1 MDMLPIALYLLVF
14 PGLLFLLLY
23 SIFCEWVDRKLYARF
38 QNRVGPPIYQPF
50 ADFIK
55 LMAKD
60 DITPEGV
67 SGKVMAAVP
76 IIAFAAAITAFMY
89 IPIIGLT
96 SLSSFQGD
104 LIVVL
109 YLLTIPTMAL
119 FFAGWYSKNL
129 FGAVGAMRCMTQ
141 LFSYEVPLL
150 LVLLGPAILAG
161 SWSITDILNYH
172 VAHPWIVLATQ
183 PLGLMVAL
191 VALQGKLERIPFDL
205 PEAETEIV
213 AGPLVEFTGRKLA
226 IFRLVFDVEMVVV
239 ASLISVLFFGGFMPY
254 GPVPAI
260 VFFFVYTIIIVFI
273 LACLRSLFARIRI
286 DQMAVFCWKY
296 LAPLAIIQLLV
307 IVLIK
312 AYGSGWGWF

>member
-1 MDMLPIALYLLVF
+1 MSIPIILLYLLVF
-14 PGLLFLLLY
+14 PGLIFLLLY

-67 SGKVMAAVP
+67 SHGIMATVP
-76 IIAFAAAITAFMY
+76 LIAFAAAITAFMY
-89 IPIIGLT
+89 IPIIGST
-96 SLSSFQGD
+96 ALSSFQGD

-109 YLLTIPTMAL
+109 YLLTIPTLAL

-129 FGAVGAMRCMTQ
+129 FGTVGAMRCMTQ

-150 LVLLGPAILAG
+150 LVMLGPAILAG
-161 SWSITDILNYH
+161 SWSITDIVNYQ
-172 VAHPWIVLATQ
+172 VAHPWVVLATQ
-183 PLGLMVAL
+183 PLGFMVAL

-213 AGPLVEFTGRKLA
+213 GGPLVEFTGRKLA
-226 IFRLVFDVEMVVV
+226 IFRLVFDMEMVVV
-239 ASLISVLFFGGFMPY
+239 ASLISVLFLGGFMQY
-254 GPVPAI
+254 GPVPGI
-260 VFFFVYTIIIVFI
+260 VFFFVYTLIIVFI
-273 LACLRSLFARIRI
+273 LACLRTLFARIRI
-286 DQMAVFCWKY
+286 DQMTVFCWKY

-307 IVLIK
+307 VVLIK